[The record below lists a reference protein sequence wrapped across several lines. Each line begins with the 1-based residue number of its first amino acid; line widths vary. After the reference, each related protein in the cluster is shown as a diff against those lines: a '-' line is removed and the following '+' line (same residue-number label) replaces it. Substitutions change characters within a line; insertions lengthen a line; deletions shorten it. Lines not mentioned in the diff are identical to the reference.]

1 MQKKCNLQPTIIF
14 DKVSK
19 KFNRGYASD
28 SLRDAVAEPFRRLF
42 DKNGRAG
49 QGQGRSKR
57 QENEF
62 WALRDV
68 SFEVKY
74 GEALGIIGPNGS
86 GKSTALKLLSKIL
99 RPDGG
104 KIVVRGRV
112 GALIELAAGFHPDL
126 TGRENVFLNAS
137 ILGMS
142 KEEIAKR
149 YDEIVDF
156 AELHDFMDTPVKWYS
171 SGMYAR
177 LGFSVASHINPEVLL
192 IDEVLSVGDFM
203 FRDKC
208 INKMKEFTESGVTMV
223 VVSHDR
229 HMIEKLCHKGV
240 LLKNGQVVEK
250 GEITYVLDKYYSG
263 LSESKYKDTDLSS
276 RRAAKDDAPIE
287 ITKVRMLD
295 MEGNEKNT
303 FLTSDGMKI
312 QIYYRAKDRVI
323 APCFYSRIFSPRL
336 YSDKGDA
343 LLNGTNTERSNLTF
357 ECEPGDEGMVELT
370 YKQLNLLNGKYYI
383 NVGITPNFFSSNV
396 YDHIDKAAT
405 LTISSNIEKGA
416 GVVFIDHNWKV
427 ETRQKS
433 QASE

>member
-1 MQKKCNLQPTIIF
+1 MQPRIIF
-14 DKVSK
+14 DRVSK
-19 KFNRGYASD
+19 KFKKGYYSD
-28 SLRDAVAEPFRRLF
+28 SLRDALAVPFKRVFNRDAHRLP
-42 DKNGRAG
+42 DQNKN
-49 QGQGRSKR
+49 S
-57 QENEF
+57 F
-62 WALRDV
+62 WALKDV
-68 SFEVKY
+68 SFEVRH

-86 GKSTALKLLSKIL
+86 GKSTTLKLLSKIL

-104 KIVVRGRV
+104 KIAVRGRV

-126 TGRENVFLNAS
+126 TGRENVFLKAA
-137 ILGMS
+137 ILGMG
-142 KEEIAKR
+142 KEEIMKK

-156 AELHDFMDTPVKWYS
+156 AELHEFMDTPVKWYS

-229 HMIEKLCHKGV
+229 HMIERLCHKGI
-240 LLKNGQVVEK
+240 LLKNGQVIES
-250 GEITYVLDKYYSG
+250 GEISHVLDRYYSG
-263 LSESKYKDTDLSS
+263 FSEKQYKNTDLVFQ
-276 RRAAKDDAPIE
+276 RVANDDSPIE
-287 ITKVRMLD
+287 ITRVRMLD

-312 QIYYRAKDRVI
+312 QIYYRAKDTVI

-357 ECEPGDEGMVELT
+357 KCEPGDEGMVELT

-433 QASE
+433 QACE